1 MGYVLKN
8 ENIGKVRIN
17 KRDVIDKIRIALW
30 YSHLQHGFDAQLP
43 SEIAKMIEPDKIR
56 VVNGCVTDNDR
67 KWRNYKNGLNV
78 PHPKLIDKAEAAVQ
92 GSSLIINHVLWQAM
106 KNSVNLDLLLKDGI
120 GKLSWEVQRILYK
133 PSKYNCDRK
142 LVESLS
148 SKKLMQL
155 ERLASLDAL
164 AALVIFYR
172 MGVEDTSSIV
182 DISRAIYRTLLIIC
196 MKKPYLHFSESL
208 ILLMHSQ
215 VFSLA
220 DSKQSILGDS
230 FKDDFL
236 RDLQILRS
244 QFSMIDNEKLADHT
258 WKEDVK
264 ASSDFLEKVMFHNL
278 FEESTIMTVEAI

>member
-1 MGYVLKN
+1 MDY
-8 ENIGKVRIN
+8 
-17 KRDVIDKIRIALW
+17 IDIFRVVLW
-30 YSHLQHGFDAQLP
+30 YTFIKYRLSVNSNYQI
-43 SEIAKMIEPDKIR
+43 SRVIEPDNFRI
-56 VVNGCVTDNDR
+56 NDHR
-67 KWRNYKNGLNV
+67 RIYCDKKWRNYQKGLNV
-78 PHPKLIDKAEAAVQ
+78 PNSKLVERVESIVT
-92 GSSLIINHVLWQAM
+92 GSSSIINHVLWQ
-106 KNSVNLDLLLKDGI
+106 VLRDLVDIDLLIEQSI

-133 PSKYNCDRK
+133 SNKYNCDRK
-142 LVESLS
+142 LVEGLS
-148 SKKLMQL
+148 PKKLIQL

-164 AALVIFYR
+164 AALVIFLR
-172 MGVEDTSSIV
+172 LSIMESKGIV

-196 MKKPYLHFSESL
+196 MKKPYSHFSESL
-208 ILLMHSQ
+208 ILLMHAQ